1 MNNSSDLKPL
11 SGFTNSLNSTKTSF
25 SSGLSSG
32 LSSGQNSLNKISSGL
47 SESTIDV
54 TPSSIFSSMWFWLI
68 LIIVLAFVGFNIF
81 SYLAKGTDILVEFTS
96 FFTDIFE
103 NISKFI
109 INLSATG
116 IQSASDVSASA
127 IDTSL
132 EVVKENTDGRP
143 NEPIPEQQQQ
153 QQQPEQ
159 QQQGQQQQQ
168 QQQLY
173 MQQQKPYPTSYPQ
186 SNEFPPSQNEMEP
199 MPASAM
205 DADNKSGWCLVGQE
219 QGFRSCIEVNDF
231 DKCMSGSIF
240 PSKDICTNPNLRV

>member
-1 MNNSSDLKPL
+1 MNNSSDMKPL
-11 SGFTNSLNSTKTSF
+11 SGFTNSLNSAKTSF
-25 SSGLSSG
+25 STNP
-32 LSSGQNSLNKISSGL
+32 NSLNNI

-54 TPSSIFSSMWFWLI
+54 TPSSIFSSIWFWLI

-81 SYLAKGTDILVEFTS
+81 SYLAKGTDVLVQFTS

-127 IDTSL
+127 IDTSS
-132 EVVKENTDGRP
+132 EVVKENTDGKS
-143 NEPIPEQQQQ
+143 NEPTENNEEPEQQDQQQQ
-153 QQQPEQ
+153 Q
-159 QQQGQQQQQ
+159 GQ

-173 MQQQKPYPTSYPQ
+173 MQQQQPYPTSYPQ
-186 SNEFPPSQNEMEP
+186 SNEFPPSQTEMEP

-219 QGFRSCIEVNDF
+219 QGFRSCIEVNEF
-231 DKCMSGSIF
+231 DKCISGNIF

>member
-1 MNNSSDLKPL
+1 MNNSSDMKPL
-11 SGFTNSLNSTKTSF
+11 SGFTNSLNSAKNSI
-25 SSGLSSG
+25 SSG
-32 LSSGQNSLNKISSGL
+32 LSSGQNSLNNI

-54 TPSSIFSSMWFWLI
+54 TPSSIFSSIWFWLI

-143 NEPIPEQQQQ
+143 NEPEPQ
-153 QQQPEQ
+153 Q
-159 QQQGQQQQQ
+159 QQQGQQQQQSQQQQQGQQ

-186 SNEFPPSQNEMEP
+186 SNEFPPSQTEMEP

-219 QGFRSCIEVNDF
+219 QGFRSCIEVNEF
-231 DKCMSGSIF
+231 DKCISGNIF

>member
-1 MNNSSDLKPL
+1 
-11 SGFTNSLNSTKTSF
+11 
-25 SSGLSSG
+25 
-32 LSSGQNSLNKISSGL
+32 
-47 SESTIDV
+47 
-54 TPSSIFSSMWFWLI
+54 MWFWLI

-81 SYLAKGTDILVEFTS
+81 SYLAKGTDVLVQFTS
-96 FFTDIFE
+96 FFTYIFE
-103 NISKFI
+103 TISKFI

-116 IQSASDVSASA
+116 TQALVDVGGSA

-132 EVVKENTDGRP
+132 DVVKENTDGRS
-143 NEPIPEQQQQ
+143 NEPEQQDQQ
-153 QQQPEQ
+153 QQQ
-159 QQQGQQQQQ
+159 QQQGQQQQQQGQ

-186 SNEFPPSQNEMEP
+186 SNEFPPSQTEMEP

-219 QGFRSCIEVNDF
+219 QGFRSCIEVNEF
-231 DKCMSGSIF
+231 DKCLSGNIF

>member
-1 MNNSSDLKPL
+1 MNNSSDMKPL
-11 SGFTNSLNSTKTSF
+11 SGFTNSLNSAKTSF
-25 SSGLSSG
+25 STNP
-32 LSSGQNSLNKISSGL
+32 NSLNNI

-54 TPSSIFSSMWFWLI
+54 TPSSIFSSIWFWLI

-81 SYLAKGTDILVEFTS
+81 SYLAKGTDILVQFTS

-116 IQSASDVSASA
+116 TQAAADVGASS

-143 NEPIPEQQQQ
+143 NEPEPQ
-153 QQQPEQ
+153 Q
-159 QQQGQQQQQ
+159 QQQGQQQQQSQQQQQGQQ

-186 SNEFPPSQNEMEP
+186 SNEFPPSQTEMEP

-205 DADNKSGWCLVGQE
+205 DADNKSGWCLVGQD
-219 QGFRSCIEVNDF
+219 QGFRSCIEVNEF
-231 DKCMSGSIF
+231 DKCISGNIF

>member
-25 SSGLSSG
+25 STNP
-32 LSSGQNSLNKISSGL
+32 NSLNNL

-54 TPSSIFSSMWFWLI
+54 TPSSIFSSIWFWLI

-81 SYLAKGTDILVEFTS
+81 NYLAKGTDLLVEITL
-96 FFTDIFE
+96 FFTYIFAT
-103 NISKFI
+103 ISKFI
-109 INLSATG
+109 VNIGATG
-116 IQSASDVSASA
+116 IQSASDIGASA
-127 IDTSL
+127 IDTSS
-132 EVVKENTDGRP
+132 EVVKENTDGKS
-143 NEPIPEQQQQ
+143 NEPTENNEEPEQQDQQQQ
-153 QQQPEQ
+153 Q
-159 QQQGQQQQQ
+159 GQ

-173 MQQQKPYPTSYPQ
+173 MQQQQPYPTSYPQ
-186 SNEFPPSQNEMEP
+186 SNEFPPSQTEMEP

>member
-1 MNNSSDLKPL
+1 MNNSSDMKPL
-11 SGFTNSLNSTKTSF
+11 SGFTNSLNSAKNSI
-25 SSGLSSG
+25 SSG
-32 LSSGQNSLNKISSGL
+32 LSSGQNSLNNI

-54 TPSSIFSSMWFWLI
+54 TPSSIFSSIWFWLI

-81 SYLAKGTDILVEFTS
+81 SYLAKGTDILVQFTS

-116 IQSASDVSASA
+116 TQAAADVGASS

-143 NEPIPEQQQQ
+143 NEPEPQ
-153 QQQPEQ
+153 Q
-159 QQQGQQQQQ
+159 QQQGQQQQQSQQQQQGQQ

-186 SNEFPPSQNEMEP
+186 SNEFPPSQTEMEP

-219 QGFRSCIEVNDF
+219 QGFRSCIEVNEF
-231 DKCMSGSIF
+231 DKCISGNIF

>member
-1 MNNSSDLKPL
+1 MNNSSDMKPL
-11 SGFTNSLNSTKTSF
+11 SGFTNSLNSAKNSI
-25 SSGLSSG
+25 SSG
-32 LSSGQNSLNKISSGL
+32 LSSGQNSLNNI

-54 TPSSIFSSMWFWLI
+54 TPSSIFSSIWFWLI

-81 SYLAKGTDILVEFTS
+81 SYLAKGTDVLLQFTL
-96 FFTDIFE
+96 FFTDIFK

-109 INLSATG
+109 VNIGATG
-116 IQSASDVSASA
+116 IQSASDVGASA

-143 NEPIPEQQQQ
+143 NEPEPQ
-153 QQQPEQ
+153 Q
-159 QQQGQQQQQ
+159 QQQGQQQQQSQQQQQGQQ

-186 SNEFPPSQNEMEP
+186 SNEFPPSQTEMEP

-219 QGFRSCIEVNDF
+219 QGFRSCIEVNEF
-231 DKCMSGSIF
+231 DKCISGNIF

>member
-1 MNNSSDLKPL
+1 MKPL
-11 SGFTNSLNSTKTSF
+11 SGFTNSLNSAKTSF
-25 SSGLSSG
+25 SSP
-32 LSSGQNSLNKISSGL
+32 NSLNNI

-54 TPSSIFSSMWFWLI
+54 TPSSIFSSIWFWLI

-103 NISKFI
+103 TISKFI

-116 IQSASDVSASA
+116 TQAASSVGASA

-132 EVVKENTDGRP
+132 DVVKENTDGRS
-143 NEPIPEQQQQ
+143 NE
-153 QQQPEQ
+153 QPENKEKPQ
-159 QQQGQQQQQ
+159 QGQPQQGQQQQSQQ

-186 SNEFPPSQNEMEP
+186 SNEFPPSQTEMEP

-219 QGFRSCIEVNDF
+219 QGFRSCIEVNEF
-231 DKCMSGSIF
+231 DKCISGNIF

>member
-1 MNNSSDLKPL
+1 MNNSSDMKPL
-11 SGFTNSLNSTKTSF
+11 SGFTNSLNSPKSSFTTSP
-25 SSGLSSG
+25 
-32 LSSGQNSLNKISSGL
+32 NSLNNI

-81 SYLAKGTDILVEFTS
+81 SYLAKGTDVLVQFTS
-96 FFTDIFE
+96 FFTYIFE
-103 NISKFI
+103 TISKFI

-116 IQSASDVSASA
+116 TQALVDVGGSA

-132 EVVKENTDGRP
+132 DVVKENTDGRS
-143 NEPIPEQQQQ
+143 NEPEQQDQQ
-153 QQQPEQ
+153 QQQ
-159 QQQGQQQQQ
+159 QQQGQQQQQQGQ

-186 SNEFPPSQNEMEP
+186 SNEFPPSQTEMEP

-219 QGFRSCIEVNDF
+219 QGFRSCIEVNEF
-231 DKCMSGSIF
+231 DKCLSGNIF

>member
-11 SGFTNSLNSTKTSF
+11 SGFTNSLNSPKTSF
-25 SSGLSSG
+25 TSSPS
-32 LSSGQNSLNKISSGL
+32 SLNNI

-81 SYLAKGTDILVEFTS
+81 NYLAKGTDLLVEITL
-96 FFTDIFE
+96 FFTYIFAT
-103 NISKFI
+103 ISKFI
-109 INLSATG
+109 VNMSAIGT
-116 IQSASDVSASA
+116 QSASNVGASA
-127 IDTSL
+127 IDTSS
-132 EVVKENTDGRP
+132 EVVKENTDGKP
-143 NEPIPEQQQQ
+143 NEPVQQNNEELEQ
-153 QQQPEQ
+153 Q
-159 QQQGQQQQQ
+159 QQQGQQQQGQ

-186 SNEFPPSQNEMEP
+186 SNEFPPSQTEMEP

-219 QGFRSCIEVNDF
+219 QGFRSCIEVNEF
-231 DKCMSGSIF
+231 DKCISGNIF

>member
-1 MNNSSDLKPL
+1 MNNSSDMKPL
-11 SGFTNSLNSTKTSF
+11 SGFTNSLNSAKNSI
-25 SSGLSSG
+25 SSG
-32 LSSGQNSLNKISSGL
+32 LSSGQNSLNNI

-54 TPSSIFSSMWFWLI
+54 TPSSIFSSIWFWLI

-81 SYLAKGTDILVEFTS
+81 SYLAKGTDILVQFTS

-116 IQSASDVSASA
+116 TQAAADVGASS

-143 NEPIPEQQQQ
+143 NEPEPQ
-153 QQQPEQ
+153 Q
-159 QQQGQQQQQ
+159 QQQGQQQQQSQQQQQGQQ

-186 SNEFPPSQNEMEP
+186 SNEFPPSQTEMEP
-199 MPASAM
+199 IPASAM

-219 QGFRSCIEVNDF
+219 QGFRSCIEVGDF

-240 PSKDICTNPNLRV
+240 PSKEICINPNLRA

>member
-1 MNNSSDLKPL
+1 MNNSSDMKPL
-11 SGFTNSLNSTKTSF
+11 SGFTNSLNSAKNSI
-25 SSGLSSG
+25 SSG
-32 LSSGQNSLNKISSGL
+32 LSSGQNSLNNI

-54 TPSSIFSSMWFWLI
+54 TPSSIFSSIWFWLI

-81 SYLAKGTDILVEFTS
+81 SYLAKGTDILVQFTS

-116 IQSASDVSASA
+116 TQAAADVGASS

-143 NEPIPEQQQQ
+143 NEPDPQ
-153 QQQPEQ
+153 Q
-159 QQQGQQQQQ
+159 QQQGQQQQQSQQQQQGQQ

-186 SNEFPPSQNEMEP
+186 SNEFPPSQTEMEP

-219 QGFRSCIEVNDF
+219 QGFRSCIEVNEF
-231 DKCMSGSIF
+231 DKCISGNIF
-240 PSKDICTNPNLRV
+240 PSKEICINPNLRV

>member
-11 SGFTNSLNSTKTSF
+11 SGFTNSLNSPKTSF
-25 SSGLSSG
+25 TSSPS
-32 LSSGQNSLNKISSGL
+32 SLNNI

-54 TPSSIFSSMWFWLI
+54 TPSSIFSSIWFWLI

-81 SYLAKGTDILVEFTS
+81 SYLAKGTDILVQFTS

-116 IQSASDVSASA
+116 TQAASNVGASA
-127 IDTSL
+127 IDSSL

-143 NEPIPEQQQQ
+143 NEPVQQNNEELEQGQQQQ
-153 QQQPEQ
+153 GQ

-186 SNEFPPSQNEMEP
+186 SNEFPPSQTEMEP

-219 QGFRSCIEVNDF
+219 QGFRSCIEVNEF
-231 DKCMSGSIF
+231 DKCISGNIF

>member
-11 SGFTNSLNSTKTSF
+11 SGFTNSFNSPKTSF
-25 SSGLSSG
+25 TNSISNP
-32 LSSGQNSLNKISSGL
+32 NSLNNI

-68 LIIVLAFVGFNIF
+68 LILVLAFIGFNIF
-81 SYLAKGTDILVEFTS
+81 TYLAKGTDLLVEITL
-96 FFTDIFE
+96 FFTYIFE
-103 NISKFI
+103 TISKFI
-109 INLSATG
+109 VNLSATG
-116 IQSASDVSASA
+116 TQAVVDIGASA

-132 EVVKENTDGRP
+132 EVVKENTDSKP
-143 NEPIPEQQQQ
+143 NEQLEQQQQ
-153 QQQPEQ
+153 QPAEQ

-168 QQQLY
+168 QQQQQLY
-173 MQQQKPYPTSYPQ
+173 MQQQQPYPTSYPQ
-186 SNEFPPSQNEMEP
+186 SNEFPPSQTELEP

-219 QGFRSCIEVNDF
+219 QGFRSCIEVGDF

>member
-1 MNNSSDLKPL
+1 MKPL
-11 SGFTNSLNSTKTSF
+11 SGFTNSLNSAKTSF
-25 SSGLSSG
+25 TNSISNP
-32 LSSGQNSLNKISSGL
+32 NSLNNI

-54 TPSSIFSSMWFWLI
+54 TPSSIFSSIWFWLI

-103 NISKFI
+103 TISKFI

-116 IQSASDVSASA
+116 TQAASSVGASA

-132 EVVKENTDGRP
+132 DVVKENTDGRS
-143 NEPIPEQQQQ
+143 NE
-153 QQQPEQ
+153 QPENKEKPQ
-159 QQQGQQQQQ
+159 QGQPQQGQQQQSQQ

-186 SNEFPPSQNEMEP
+186 SNEFPPSQTEMEP

-219 QGFRSCIEVNDF
+219 QGFRSCIEVNEF
-231 DKCMSGSIF
+231 DKCISGNIF

>member
-1 MNNSSDLKPL
+1 MNNSSDMKPL
-11 SGFTNSLNSTKTSF
+11 SGFTNSLNSAKNSI
-25 SSGLSSG
+25 SSG
-32 LSSGQNSLNKISSGL
+32 LSSGQNSLNNI

-54 TPSSIFSSMWFWLI
+54 TPSSIFSSIWFWLI

-81 SYLAKGTDILVEFTS
+81 SYLAKGTDILVQFTS

-116 IQSASDVSASA
+116 TQAAADVGASS

-132 EVVKENTDGRP
+132 EVVKENTDGKS
-143 NEPIPEQQQQ
+143 NEPTENNEE
-153 QQQPEQ
+153 PEQ
-159 QQQGQQQQQ
+159 QQQGQQQQGQ

-173 MQQQKPYPTSYPQ
+173 MQQQQPYPTSYPQ
-186 SNEFPPSQNEMEP
+186 SNEFPPSQTEMEP

-219 QGFRSCIEVNDF
+219 QGFRSCIEVNEF
-231 DKCMSGSIF
+231 DKCISGNIF

>member
-1 MNNSSDLKPL
+1 MNNSSDMKPL
-11 SGFTNSLNSTKTSF
+11 SGFTNSLNSAKTSF
-25 SSGLSSG
+25 SSP
-32 LSSGQNSLNKISSGL
+32 NSLNNI

-54 TPSSIFSSMWFWLI
+54 TPSSIFSSIWFWLI

-103 NISKFI
+103 TISKFI

-116 IQSASDVSASA
+116 TQAASSVGASA

-132 EVVKENTDGRP
+132 DVVKENTDGRS
-143 NEPIPEQQQQ
+143 NE
-153 QQQPEQ
+153 QPENKEKPQ
-159 QQQGQQQQQ
+159 QGQPQQGQQQQSQQ

-186 SNEFPPSQNEMEP
+186 SNEFPPSQTEMEP

-219 QGFRSCIEVNDF
+219 QGFRSCIEVNEF
-231 DKCMSGSIF
+231 DKCISGNIF

>member
-25 SSGLSSG
+25 STNP
-32 LSSGQNSLNKISSGL
+32 NSLNNL

-54 TPSSIFSSMWFWLI
+54 TPSSIFSSIWFWLI

-81 SYLAKGTDILVEFTS
+81 NYLAKGTDLLVEITL
-96 FFTDIFE
+96 FFTYIFAT
-103 NISKFI
+103 ISKFI
-109 INLSATG
+109 VNIGATG
-116 IQSASDVSASA
+116 IQSASDIGASA
-127 IDTSL
+127 IDTSS
-132 EVVKENTDGRP
+132 EVVKENTDGKS
-143 NEPIPEQQQQ
+143 NEPTENNEEPEQQDQQQQ
-153 QQQPEQ
+153 Q
-159 QQQGQQQQQ
+159 GQ

-173 MQQQKPYPTSYPQ
+173 MQQQQPYPTSYPQ
-186 SNEFPPSQNEMEP
+186 SNEFPPSQTEMEP

-219 QGFRSCIEVNDF
+219 QGFRSCIEVNEF
-231 DKCMSGSIF
+231 DKCISGNIF

>member
-25 SSGLSSG
+25 STSP
-32 LSSGQNSLNKISSGL
+32 NSLNNL

-54 TPSSIFSSMWFWLI
+54 TPSSIFSSIWFWLI

-81 SYLAKGTDILVEFTS
+81 NYLAKGTDLLVEITL
-96 FFTDIFE
+96 FFTYIFAT
-103 NISKFI
+103 ISKFI
-109 INLSATG
+109 VNIGATG
-116 IQSASDVSASA
+116 IQSASDIGASA
-127 IDTSL
+127 IDTSS
-132 EVVKENTDGRP
+132 EVVKENTDGKS
-143 NEPIPEQQQQ
+143 NEPTENNEEPEQQDQQQQ
-153 QQQPEQ
+153 Q
-159 QQQGQQQQQ
+159 GQ

-173 MQQQKPYPTSYPQ
+173 MQQQQPYPTSYPQ
-186 SNEFPPSQNEMEP
+186 SNEFPPSQTEMEP

-219 QGFRSCIEVNDF
+219 QGFRSCIEVNEF
-231 DKCMSGSIF
+231 DKCISGNIF

>member
-1 MNNSSDLKPL
+1 MNNSSDMKPL
-11 SGFTNSLNSTKTSF
+11 SGFTNSFNSPKTSF
-25 SSGLSSG
+25 TSSPS
-32 LSSGQNSLNKISSGL
+32 SLNNI

-81 SYLAKGTDILVEFTS
+81 NYLAKGTDLLVEITL
-96 FFTDIFE
+96 FFTYIFAT
-103 NISKFI
+103 ISKFI
-109 INLSATG
+109 VNMSAIGT
-116 IQSASDVSASA
+116 QSASNVGASA
-127 IDTSL
+127 IDTSS
-132 EVVKENTDGRP
+132 EVVKENTDGKP
-143 NEPIPEQQQQ
+143 NEPIVQQNNEELEQQQ
-153 QQQPEQ
+153 Q
-159 QQQGQQQQQ
+159 QQQGQQQQGQ

-186 SNEFPPSQNEMEP
+186 SNEFPPSQTEMEP

-219 QGFRSCIEVNDF
+219 QGFRSCIEVNEF
-231 DKCMSGSIF
+231 DKCISGNIF

>member
-1 MNNSSDLKPL
+1 MNNSSDMKPL

-25 SSGLSSG
+25 TNP
-32 LSSGQNSLNKISSGL
+32 NSLNSI

-68 LIIVLAFVGFNIF
+68 LLIVLAFVGFNIF
-81 SYLAKGTDILVEFTS
+81 TYLAKGTDLLVQFTS

-116 IQSASDVSASA
+116 TQAAADVGASS

-132 EVVKENTDGRP
+132 EVVKENTDGKP
-143 NEPIPEQQQQ
+143 NEPTENNEEPEQQQQ
-153 QQQPEQ
+153 QQ
-159 QQQGQQQQQ
+159 GQ

-219 QGFRSCIEVNDF
+219 QGFRSCIEVNEF
-231 DKCMSGSIF
+231 DKCISGNIF